1 MPGLDGLP
9 FVVAVDLGQ
18 AADHTAVVALEAVG
32 VGTGEQELDYRAP
45 PVYDAQLRRIG
56 PWREKQV
63 AHYHA
68 RHVERLPL
76 ALPYPQQVAHV
87 AGLLGRAPLTGK
99 AQLVLDSTGVGR
111 AVTDMFRAAG
121 LRPIAITITSGHT
134 VHKERW
140 DEIHVPKKDL
150 VGVVQVLLQQQRL
163 RITASLP
170 TASLLTQELQSF
182 RQRVTVSA
190 NLTYG
195 AAEDWRSA
203 QHDDL
208 VLATALGCWWAE
220 QRPPRWGVL

>member
-1 MPGLDGLP
+1 MPGLDGPP
-9 FVVAVDLGQ
+9 FVVTVDLGQ
-18 AADHTAVVALEAVG
+18 VTDPTAIVVLEVVG
-32 VGTGEQELDYRAP
+32 VGTGERELDYRAD

-76 ALPYPQQVAHV
+76 GQPYPQQVAYV
-87 AGLLGRAPLTGK
+87 AGLLARPPLASR
-99 AQLVLDSTGVGR
+99 AQLVLDSTGIGR
-111 AVTDMFRAAG
+111 PITDAFRAAG

-163 RITASLP
+163 RIAASLP

>member
-1 MPGLDGLP
+1 MPGLEGPP

-18 AADHTAVVALEAVG
+18 ATDYTAVVVLEAVG
-32 VGTGEQELDYRAP
+32 VGTGEQELDYRADP
-45 PVYDAQLRRIG
+45 IYDAQLRRVG

-76 ALPYPQQVAHV
+76 GVPYPQQVAHV
-87 AGLLGRAPLTGK
+87 GGLLGRAPLAGQV
-99 AQLVLDSTGVGR
+99 QLVLDSTGVGR
-111 AVTDMFRAAG
+111 AVVDMFRAAG
-121 LRPIAITITSGHT
+121 LRPVAITITSGHT

-163 RITASLP
+163 RIAASLP
-170 TASLLTQELQSF
+170 TAGLLTQELLGF
-182 RQRVTVSA
+182 RQRVTASA
-190 NLTYG
+190 HLTYG

-208 VLATALGCWWAE
+208 VLGVALGCWWME
-220 QRPPRWGVL
+220 HRPPPWRVV